1 MKKKILITGSNG
13 FLGNLAKEHFIQ
25 NYELVLVDISGSSD
39 ANFYKV
45 DIGNF
50 TEIDGV
56 ITKEKPNII
65 FHFASE
71 IFDTHNKTKIYKTN
85 VEGSNNIKK
94 SAIKNKVE
102 NLIFTSTFSLYEEN
116 YNYLI
121 SESEPISCKNYYG
134 ITKSKVE
141 KLLLDPDTEL
151 NTSIFRCPIIVD
163 KSRAHR
169 LGVLFEFLK
178 DNCTL
183 WILGDGSNKLQ
194 FVSASDLFI
203 AIEKSINLRGKHIYN
218 IGCEKVETM
227 KETFKYLIK
236 AFKKGYGFDTFTG
249 LPEDWDLGSH
259 IEKKGAYTN
268 EGNVPKIKGGE
279 FIVGK
284 FEDTLPV
291 FFSESH
297 PMASVINFD
306 ADLYSS
312 TICALNFSKSVM
324 DKDTILIFDEFIINE
339 SWEQDEFRALNE
351 FCSNNHYS
359 YEVIAISFF
368 TKQVAVKL
376 IGI

>member
-1 MKKKILITGSNG
+1 MKKILITGSNG
-13 FLGNLAKEHFIQ
+13 FLGNLAKEYFTK
-25 NYELVLVDISGSSD
+25 NYELILVDLSSSIE

-50 TEIDGV
+50 TEIDNV
-56 ITKEKPNII
+56 ISKEKPNII

-71 IFDTHNKTKIYKTN
+71 IFDSHNKKKIYKTN

-194 FVSASDLFI
+194 FVSATDLFI
-203 AIEKSINLRGKHIYN
+203 AIEKSLHLKGKYVYN
-218 IGCEKVETM
+218 IGCEKVDTM
-227 KETFKYLIK
+227 KETFEYLINK
-236 AFKKGYGFDTFTG
+236 TGSKSKIRHFNKNLGLFILKVLSFLRLINFIDYHNKILVSNIVLDISRIKKDLNFTPTKSTAE
-249 LPEDWDLGSH
+249 LILDAHNYYLNNSSDNQKGSA
-259 IEKKGAYTN
+259 IK
-268 EGNVPKIKGGE
+268 PKMG
-279 FIVGK
+279 
-284 FEDTLPV
+284 
-291 FFSESH
+291 FFS
-297 PMASVINFD
+297 VIKF
-306 ADLYSS
+306 
-312 TICALNFSKSVM
+312 ISK
-324 DKDTILIFDEFIINE
+324 II
-339 SWEQDEFRALNE
+339 
-351 FCSNNHYS
+351 
-359 YEVIAISFF
+359 
-368 TKQVAVKL
+368 
-376 IGI
+376 